1 MGVQFTKRAIST
13 YSILNT
19 KKKILVTGGLGYIG
33 SHTVVELIE
42 SGYEI
47 VIADNLSNSDLDV
60 LVKINEVIT
69 GDKPK
74 FEALDLTDAE
84 KTFSFFQQHKN
95 AKGVINFAALKAVG
109 ESVQKPILYYKNNL
123 SILLNIIENMERFE
137 MNNLIFSSSATVY
150 GLPEHLP
157 VNESSS
163 SKRPTSPYGN
173 TKKIGE
179 EIIEDFGFN
188 NSAFKSISLRYFN
201 PIGAH
206 PSGKL
211 GERPNGIPN
220 NLMPFI
226 TQTVSGKRKELKV
239 FGNDYNTPDGTAI
252 RDYLHVVDLAKAHVL
267 ALERLLANKNDTN
280 YEVFNLGTGIGY
292 SVLDVIKSFEK
303 TTKKKVN
310 YSFVDRRIGDV
321 PILYTD
327 PSKARDVLNWKPKY
341 TIDDMTRSSWNF
353 QKSEEI

>member
-1 MGVQFTKRAIST
+1 MEVQFTKRAIST

-19 KKKILVTGGLGYIG
+19 KKKIIVTGGLGYIG

-60 LVKINEVIT
+60 LDKINEVT
-69 GDKPK
+69 SGDKPK

-95 AKGVINFAALKAVG
+95 TKGVINFAALKAVG

-179 EIIEDFGFN
+179 EIIEDFAFN
-188 NSAFKSISLRYFN
+188 NPAFKSISLRYFN

-310 YSFVDRRIGDV
+310 YSFVDRRVGDV